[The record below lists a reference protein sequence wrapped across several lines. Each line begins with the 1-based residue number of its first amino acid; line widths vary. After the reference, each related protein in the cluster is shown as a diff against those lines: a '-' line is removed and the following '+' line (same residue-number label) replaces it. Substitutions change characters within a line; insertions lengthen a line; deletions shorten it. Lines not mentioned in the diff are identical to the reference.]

1 MPRRP
6 RIARLEVNGIKI
18 DVYDRETLL
27 TLLEMLG
34 NDKLRRFDKA
44 HKERKE
50 HKAIKAGRE
59 DKRVFFPRV
68 LGKKDPSL
76 KVGGQLPSFAESN
89 PWIKVLSKKR
99 LRVTRYDS

>member
-6 RIARLEVNGIKI
+6 RIARLQLGDLKI

-34 NDKLRRFDKA
+34 RFDKA
-44 HKERKE
+44 DKQHKFNKERKE
-50 HKAIKAGRE
+50 HKAVKAGRE
-59 DKRVFFPRV
+59 EKSVFSPRAP
-68 LGKKDPSL
+68 GKKDPSL

-89 PWIKVLSKKR
+89 PWIKVLSKKGE
-99 LRVTRYDS
+99 TRF

>member
-50 HKAIKAGRE
+50 HKLHRFVKEFRD
-59 DKRVFFPRV
+59 DK
-68 LGKKDPSL
+68 GGKDPSL
-76 KVGGQLPSFAESN
+76 RGNAGLPSFAESN
-89 PWIKVLSKKR
+89 PWIKVLSKKGE
-99 LRVTRYDS
+99 TRF